1 MTIND
6 SRTRIS
12 HKVLHGLILP
22 REHPFWEKNYPGRN
36 GFGCRCRADAYSRKE
51 LERKGL
57 KVSMSPQALAE
68 FRANPPKQ
76 NKDELTHLKNI
87 IAQKLKVY
95 VDNPIFPK

>member
-1 MTIND
+1 
-6 SRTRIS
+6 
-12 HKVLHGLILP
+12 
-22 REHPFWEKNYPGRN
+22 
-36 GFGCRCRADAYSRKE
+36 
-51 LERKGL
+51 
-57 KVSMSPQALAE
+57 MSPQALAE